1 MACRR
6 LAARWGAARREIVE
20 NHGKAGRSR
29 AAADAVARV
38 RGGGDNGEDWHQA
51 GMKLK
56 KQNTIDDFVGCAKYL
71 VEKKYTSSP
80 RLAGSGTSAGGI
92 TIGGAITQHP
102 ELFAAAVDRVG
113 VSDMIRFEI
122 SEGGPANTQ
131 EFGTIKTADGFK
143 GLLAMSAYHHVKD
156 KTPYPAVLLTGG
168 LNDPRVPVWQPAKM
182 AARLQAATSSGKP
195 ILLRL
200 EYDAGHG
207 LGSTKSQ
214 LEAELAD
221 QYAFL
226 LWQLGASK
234 QIAAER

>member
-38 RGGGDNGEDWHQA
+38 RGGGDNGEEWDQA

-92 TIGGAITQHP
+92 TIGGAITQHRSCLP
-102 ELFAAAVDRVG
+102 
-113 VSDMIRFEI
+113 
-122 SEGGPANTQ
+122 
-131 EFGTIKTADGFK
+131 
-143 GLLAMSAYHHVKD
+143 
-156 KTPYPAVLLTGG
+156 
-168 LNDPRVPVWQPAKM
+168 
-182 AARLQAATSSGKP
+182 
-195 ILLRL
+195 LRSI
-200 EYDAGHG
+200 AW
-207 LGSTKSQ
+207 GSRT
-214 LEAELAD
+214 
-221 QYAFL
+221 
-226 LWQLGASK
+226 
-234 QIAAER
+234 